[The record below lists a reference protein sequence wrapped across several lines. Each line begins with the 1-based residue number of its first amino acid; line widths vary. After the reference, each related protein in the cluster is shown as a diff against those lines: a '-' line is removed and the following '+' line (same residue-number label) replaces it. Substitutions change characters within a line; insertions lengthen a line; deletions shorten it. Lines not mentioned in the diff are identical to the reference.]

1 MWSMTWTCFSSTY
14 VACVCARQSAVSQRI
29 LYIRVK
35 PWLYYQSWQRKRIF
49 SLTLLFPL
57 CCLKTNIFAEE
68 AAVSGL
74 CWRKRPDWALQEAVL
89 RKPKPSVTSD
99 LCYRCNICTRE
110 WKREESKKGQRKRG
124 TDTEVQWGWR
134 GKITKSKSHQTRC

>member
-1 MWSMTWTCFSSTY
+1 MLINGVGHFLIMFLYWLY
-14 VACVCARQSAVSQRI
+14 VICICMCVCLLRWSYVVSHQSCMAKQKV
-29 LYIRVK
+29 
-35 PWLYYQSWQRKRIF
+35 F
-49 SLTLLFPL
+49 SLALLFPL

-99 LCYRCNICTRE
+99 LCYRWNICTRE
-110 WKREESKKGQRKRG
+110 RKEGRDKEREEQTLRYSEDGEKKVPS
-124 TDTEVQWGWR
+124 D
-134 GKITKSKSHQTRC
+134 